1 MIKVSKTLPADL
13 QILVLAITMN
23 DMEVGR
29 KLVKVLTCNGS
40 GTIDNF
46 VHSLTG
52 PKTYQ
57 IITILYFQGK
67 QKAESWDRKSQTK
80 RYEEYM
86 E

>member
-40 GTIDNF
+40 ETIDNF

-52 PKTYQ
+52 PQ
-57 IITILYFQGK
+57 NLSDNHHIVFPG
-67 QKAESWDRKSQTK
+67 
-80 RYEEYM
+80 
-86 E
+86 

>member
-46 VHSLTG
+46 VRSLTG
-52 PKTYQ
+52 PQ
-57 IITILYFQGK
+57 NQSDNHHVVFPG
-67 QKAESWDRKSQTK
+67 
-80 RYEEYM
+80 
-86 E
+86 